1 MKIMIIGAGE
11 VGAHLA
17 RRLSLEK
24 HELVVIDKDPAKC
37 RALQEE
43 LDIATLCGGGAHP
56 STLAEGGLAGMDMLI
71 AASGTDEVNLIACMI
86 AAKLGVPRKIAR
98 VRDPEFYGERPSAIP
113 VADFG
118 VDLFIRPEREVAVE
132 IVRLLTR
139 SFASELID
147 FEGGRILLLG
157 FKLDEDFDGYETPLR
172 DLGSAAER
180 ADFRIVA
187 IHRSGET
194 IIPGGDETL
203 QPGDQIFLVT
213 RQERLDRALSIL
225 GKDSERIGK
234 VMLLGGSLAALEV
247 ARRLEEHD
255 FSVILVESNHERA
268 VEAAAAL
275 GKTLVVEAQ
284 GYEIDTLVKEGLM
297 EMDAFVSLSADEENN
312 IILGLLARHLGVKK
326 TVAMVSRTPY
336 MVLLPSLGINST
348 VNIHQ
353 STANAILRFIRKGEV
368 LSVSTLQGIKAEV
381 IELRIRPKSKV
392 LKKPLRDLDLP
403 AGSLVAAVVRG
414 SEAFVPNGESL
425 LEAGDQVILLALP
438 KAIDKVEAAFA

>member
-1 MKIMIIGAGE
+1 
-11 VGAHLA
+11 
-17 RRLSLEK
+17 
-24 HELVVIDKDPAKC
+24 
-37 RALQEE
+37 
-43 LDIATLCGGGAHP
+43 
-56 STLAEGGLAGMDMLI
+56 
-71 AASGTDEVNLIACMI
+71 
-86 AAKLGVPRKIAR
+86 
-98 VRDPEFYGERPSAIP
+98 
-113 VADFG
+113 
-118 VDLFIRPEREVAVE
+118 
-132 IVRLLTR
+132 
-139 SFASELID
+139 
-147 FEGGRILLLG
+147 
-157 FKLDEDFDGYETPLR
+157 
-172 DLGSAAER
+172 
-180 ADFRIVA
+180 
-187 IHRSGET
+187 
-194 IIPGGDETL
+194 
-203 QPGDQIFLVT
+203 VT
-213 RQERLDRALSIL
+213 RQERLDRALAIL
-225 GKDSERIGK
+225 GKDSERISK

-255 FSVILVESNHERA
+255 FTVTLVESNHERA
-268 VEAAAAL
+268 VEAAAVLA
-275 GKTLVVEAQ
+275 KTLVVEAQ

-392 LKKPLRDLDLP
+392 LKKPLRDLALP

-414 SEAFVPNGESL
+414 SDAFVPNGESL

-438 KAIDKVEAAFA
+438 KAIDKIEAAFA